1 MKVKIII
8 LALMTILVSCEKENN
23 NPRPVAKGK
32 VIDAVTKQPLANVY
46 VALYKT
52 EGDFFNPKYVLVGE
66 QLTDSQGNFNF
77 NRTDAILIRAKKAA
91 YFDSKEYDIQD
102 GVYKQTQTIELVPEA
117 FVNVRLMNKE
127 KKWTDVIVY
136 ASQANSI
143 FPSISQPANLDLD
156 TTYYGLKCE
165 ANAKGLG
172 YQLNRLLTNP
182 TKVEVQNLIIE
193 AKFIPHDTIS
203 VTINY

>member
-1 MKVKIII
+1 MKVKILLVAII
-8 LALMTILVSCEKENN
+8 SIMLSCEKETQ

-32 VIDAVTKQPLANVY
+32 VIDAVSKQPLANVY

-77 NRTDAILIRAKKAA
+77 NRTDAILIRAKKAT

-117 FVNVRLMNKE
+117 FVNVRLVNKE
-127 KKWTDVIVY
+127 KKWDIIQVY
-136 ASQANSI
+136 ASSM
-143 FPSISQPANLDLD
+143 FSKNLSFNPGALSNFD
-156 TTYYGLKCE
+156 TTLYGIKIYGINNFMECWVE
-165 ANAKGLG
+165 KFV
-172 YQLNRLLTNP
+172 YTETDSFKV
-182 TKVEVQNLIIE
+182 TKTPISL
-193 AKFIPHDTIS
+193 IPHDTIS
-203 VTINY
+203 ITINY